1 MFEYR
6 RHLIFFF
13 LGIIE
18 NIINFMFSVF
28 HIYPKV
34 DFQFKYWESTSKT
47 AKKNF
52 LNKIK
57 NGKDVS

>member
-18 NIINFMFSVF
+18 NLINFTCSII

-34 DFQFKYWESTSKT
+34 DFQFRYWESTSNI
-47 AKKNF
+47 AKKRF